1 MRIRALLLTIGL
13 ACASAILVAGCGGS
27 DSSDS
32 GTPAPS
38 GSSPTAASGSSPT
51 AASAT
56 ATISGSTPAA
66 SLTGAITVTNS
77 ANPVPFSGA
86 QPDAGACRG
95 QPNTWLWDQVLTE
108 TGGVGITI
116 TSVVTSV
123 DNAAGNDV
131 NPNLQIA
138 AKGSFTRK
146 MSMCFPNTTQSH
158 TVKIDYKGTDANGH
172 AVSFSAPVTTLSP
185 K

>member
-1 MRIRALLLTIGL
+1 MRIRALRLILTFGL
-13 ACASAILVAGCGGS
+13 ASVSAVLVAACGGS
-27 DSSDS
+27 DSSDAQ
-32 GTPAPS
+32 TPTSQGS
-38 GSSPTAASGSSPT
+38 GSQATNGIGTTAASPTANSLT
-51 AASAT
+51 AA
-56 ATISGSTPAA
+56 IS
-66 SLTGAITVTNS
+66 VTNS

-86 QPDAGACRG
+86 QPDTGACRG
-95 QPNTWLWDQVLTE
+95 QANTWLWDQVLTE
-108 TGGVGITI
+108 TAGVGITI
-116 TSVVTSV
+116 TSVLTSV
-123 DNAAGNDV
+123 DSAPGNDV

-172 AVSFSAPVTTLSP
+172 TVSFSAPVTTLLP